1 MNVTLVCEDSFEGIM
16 TAVYDGWVYMNKG
29 YEVNI
34 QPGTGYTPS
43 FFSEYVTIDTDYE
56 KAKKVSKSIRVKISG
71 EAYVMVYRACQHFEE
86 DKADAIFGFLKVGY
100 TVGAKVTKMLGNPSV
115 MRVMELDRKVANE
128 AHFFREF
135 LRFKELKGNILY
147 AKIEP
152 KCSVIPFVSQHFQA
166 RFPEENWIIYDEKH
180 TVAAVHP
187 AGKNAILIKDK
198 NIDEL
203 IKNMETKDGYEDLWK
218 VFYNAIGIEARY
230 NPKCQRNMMPLWY
243 RKNMTEMT

>member
-16 TAVYDGWVYMNKG
+16 TAIYDGWVYMNKG

-34 QPGTGYTPS
+34 QPGMGYTPT
-43 FFSEYVTIDTDYE
+43 FFSEYVTIDTDYG
-56 KAKKVSKSIRVKISG
+56 KAERVARSIRVKISG
-71 EAYVMVYRACQHFEE
+71 EAYVMVYRACQHFED
-86 DKADAIFGFLKVGY
+86 DKADAIFGFLKAGY

-128 AHFFREF
+128 AHFFKEF

-152 KCSVIPFVSQHFQA
+152 KCSVIPFVSQHFQG

-180 TVAAVHP
+180 IVSAVHP
-187 AGKNAILIKDK
+187 AGKDAFLVKDK

-203 IKNMETKDGYEDLWK
+203 TQNMETQDGYEDLWK
-218 VFYNAIGIEARY
+218 VFYNTIGIESRY
-230 NPKCQRNMMPLWY
+230 NPKCQKTLMPLWY

>member
-1 MNVTLVCEDSFEGIM
+1 MNITLVCEDSFEGIM
-16 TAVYDGWVYMNKG
+16 TAVYDGWGYMNKG
-29 YEVNI
+29 YEVSI
-34 QPGTGYTPS
+34 QPGTGYTLT
-43 FFSEYVTIDTDYE
+43 FFSEYVTIDTDFE
-56 KAKKVSKSIRVKISG
+56 KAEKVARSIRVKISK
-71 EAYVMVYRACQHFEE
+71 EAYVMVYRVSQHFVE

-100 TVGAKVTKMLGNPSV
+100 AVGARVIKMLGDISV
-115 MRVMELDRKVANE
+115 MRVIELDRKVANE
-128 AHFFREF
+128 AHLFKEF

-152 KCSVIPFVSQHFQA
+152 KCSVIPLVSQHFQE
-166 RFPEENWIIYDEKH
+166 RFPKENWIIYDEKH
-180 TVAAVHP
+180 IVAAVHP
-187 AGKNAILIKDK
+187 AGKHFVLIKDK

-218 VFYNAIGIEARY
+218 VFYNTIGIEARY

>member
-1 MNVTLVCEDSFEGIM
+1 MNITLVCEDSFEGIM

-29 YEVNI
+29 YDVSI
-34 QPGTGYTPS
+34 QPGTEYTPT
-43 FFSEYVTIDTDYE
+43 FFSEYVTIGTDFDKAE
-56 KAKKVSKSIRVKISG
+56 KVARSIRVKISND
-71 EAYVMVYRACQHFEE
+71 AYVMVYRTCQHFEE
-86 DKADAIFGFLKVGY
+86 DKADAVFGFLKIGY
-100 TVGAKVTKMLGNPSV
+100 AVGAKVTKMLGDPSV
-115 MRVMELDRKVANE
+115 MRVLELSRKVANE
-128 AHFFREF
+128 SHFFKEF

-180 TVAAVHP
+180 VLAAVHP
-187 AGKNAILIKDK
+187 AGKNAILVKDK

-203 IKNMETKDGYEDLWK
+203 TKNMETEDGYEDLWK

-243 RKNMTEMT
+243 RKNMTEIT